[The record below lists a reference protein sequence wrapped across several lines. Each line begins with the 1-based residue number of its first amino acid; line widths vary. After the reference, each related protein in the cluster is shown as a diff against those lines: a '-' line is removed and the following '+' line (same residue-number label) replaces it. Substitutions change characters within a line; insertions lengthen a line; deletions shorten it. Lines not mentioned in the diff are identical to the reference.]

1 MQITTQLTHPL
12 AIPTRRERES
22 FEQNTSIKLKEDF
35 TLVPEATN
43 VSSEELSVDSE
54 DVENAGGIFFLCIT
68 LTDNSLRVK
77 QIVGTFSDL
86 ADSLLLGKTETLNET
101 NIKNYSQPR

>member
-12 AIPTRRERES
+12 AIPTRRARES
-22 FEQNTSIKLKEDF
+22 FEQNTSTKLKYF
-35 TLVPEATN
+35 TLVAEATN

-54 DVENAGGIFFLCIT
+54 DVENAGGIFFVCIT

-77 QIVGTFSDL
+77 QLVGTFSDL
-86 ADSLLLGKTETLNET
+86 ADSLLLGKTEALNET
-101 NIKNYSQPR
+101 NIENYSQPR

>member
-12 AIPTRRERES
+12 AIPTRGERES
-22 FEQNTSIKLKEDF
+22 FGQNTSIKLKYF

-68 LTDNSLRVK
+68 LIDNSLRVK
-77 QIVGTFSDL
+77 QIVGGL
-86 ADSLLLGKTETLNET
+86 SLILRTHS
-101 NIKNYSQPR
+101 Y

>member
-1 MQITTQLTHPL
+1 MQITMQLTHPL

-22 FEQNTSIKLKEDF
+22 FEQNTPTKLKYF
-35 TLVPEATN
+35 TLVVEATN

-54 DVENAGGIFFLCIT
+54 DVENAGGIFFVCIT

-77 QIVGTFSDL
+77 QLVGTFTREKQSNKMENRTRIRKYL
-86 ADSLLLGKTETLNET
+86 
-101 NIKNYSQPR
+101 Q

>member
-22 FEQNTSIKLKEDF
+22 FEQNTSTKLKYF
-35 TLVPEATN
+35 TLVSEATVN

-54 DVENAGGIFFLCIT
+54 DVENAGGIFFVCIT

-77 QIVGTFSDL
+77 QIAGL
-86 ADSLLLGKTETLNET
+86 SLILRTHS
-101 NIKNYSQPR
+101 YSEKPKP

>member
-12 AIPTRRERES
+12 AIPTRREGES
-22 FEQNTSIKLKEDF
+22 FEQNTSTKLKYF
-35 TLVPEATN
+35 TLVAEATN

-54 DVENAGGIFFLCIT
+54 DVENAGGIFVCIT

-77 QIVGTFSDL
+77 QLVGTFSDL
-86 ADSLLLGKTETLNET
+86 ADSLLLGKTEALNET
-101 NIKNYSQPR
+101 NIENYSQPR

>member
-22 FEQNTSIKLKEDF
+22 FERNTSTKLKYF
-35 TLVPEATN
+35 TLVAEATN

-54 DVENAGGIFFLCIT
+54 DVENAGGIFFVCIT
-68 LTDNSLRVK
+68 LTDNNLRVK
-77 QIVGTFSDL
+77 QLVGTFSDL
-86 ADSLLLGKTETLNET
+86 ADSLLLGKNEALNET
-101 NIKNYSQPR
+101 NIENYSQPR

>member
-12 AIPTRRERES
+12 AIPTRRERQS
-22 FEQNTSIKLKEDF
+22 LEQNTSTKLKYF
-35 TLVPEATN
+35 TLVAEATN

-54 DVENAGGIFFLCIT
+54 DVENAGGIFFVCIT

-77 QIVGTFSDL
+77 QLVGTFSDL
-86 ADSLLLGKTETLNET
+86 ADSLLLGKTEALNET
-101 NIKNYSQPR
+101 DIENYSQPR

>member
-22 FEQNTSIKLKEDF
+22 FEQNTSIKLKYF